1 MEGIMKIFLYGRLF
15 RVIIPFLFL
24 LSCESG
30 PEVAPHAD
38 WADVTLHAVGMGP
51 IQGEWSI
58 SDRIQAVQQAKVDAY
73 SKLESQI
80 MMLQTDSKKTISEL
94 VAKDEQIGKKIASFV
109 RGARIVRTENKE
121 RGVEILTELF
131 LGENF
136 KATIGLA
143 ERKPRPVPKD
153 NRPDSSRF

>member
-1 MEGIMKIFLYGRLF
+1 MKVNFYGRLF
-15 RVIIPFLFL
+15 LLVIPVLFL

-38 WADVTLHAVGMGP
+38 WADVTLHAVGIGQ
-51 IQGEWSI
+51 IQGEWSL
-58 SDRIQAVQQAKVDAY
+58 SDRIQAVQDAKVDAY
-73 SKLESQI
+73 AKLESQI
-80 MMLQTDSKKTISEL
+80 MMLQIDSKKTISEL

-109 RGARIVRTENKE
+109 RGARIVRTDNREN
-121 RGVEILTELF
+121 GVEILTELF

-143 ERKPRPVPKD
+143 ERKPRPVPRG
-153 NRPDSSRF
+153 NTPESSRF

>member
-1 MEGIMKIFLYGRLF
+1 MEGIMKRHFYGMLF
-15 RVIIPFLFL
+15 RVVIPVLFL

-38 WADVTLHAVGMGP
+38 WADVTLHAVGVGP
-51 IQGEWSI
+51 IQGEWSL
-58 SDRIQAVQQAKVDAY
+58 SERIQAVQHAKVDAY
-73 SKLESQI
+73 AKLESQI
-80 MMLQTDSKKTISEL
+80 LMLQTGSKKTISDL

-121 RGVEILTELF
+121 NGVEVLTELF

-143 ERKPRPVPKD
+143 ERKPKPIPKE
-153 NRPDSSRF
+153 NRTDSSRF

>member
-1 MEGIMKIFLYGRLF
+1 MKVNFYGRLF
-15 RVIIPFLFL
+15 LLVIPVLFL

-38 WADVTLHAVGMGP
+38 WADVTLHAVGVGS
-51 IQGEWSI
+51 IQGEWSL
-58 SDRIQAVQQAKVDAY
+58 SDRIQAVQHAKVDAY
-73 SKLESQI
+73 AKLESQI
-80 MMLQTDSKKTISEL
+80 LMLQTGSKKTISEL

-109 RGARIVRTENKE
+109 RGARIVRTDNREN
-121 RGVEILTELF
+121 GVEILTELF

-143 ERKPRPVPKD
+143 ERKPRSIPKES
-153 NRPDSSRF
+153 RPDSSRF

>member
-1 MEGIMKIFLYGRLF
+1 MKVNFYGRLF
-15 RVIIPFLFL
+15 LLVIPVLFL

-38 WADVTLHAVGMGP
+38 WADITLHAVGIGQ
-51 IQGEWSI
+51 IQGEWSL
-58 SDRIQAVQQAKVDAY
+58 SDRIQAVQHAKVDAY
-73 SKLESQI
+73 AKLESQI
-80 MMLQTDSKKTISEL
+80 MMLQINSKKTISEL

-109 RGARIVRTENKE
+109 RGARIVRTDNREN
-121 RGVEILTELF
+121 GVEILTELF

-143 ERKPRPVPKD
+143 ERKPKPVPRG
-153 NRPDSSRF
+153 NTPESSRF

>member
-1 MEGIMKIFLYGRLF
+1 MKVYFYGRLLGM
-15 RVIIPFLFL
+15 IIPLFL
-24 LSCESG
+24 LFSCGSG

-38 WADVTLHAVGMGP
+38 WADVTLHAVGIGS
-51 IQGEWSI
+51 IQGEWSL
-58 SDRIQAVQQAKVDAY
+58 SDRIQAVQHAKVDAY
-73 SKLESQI
+73 TKLESQI
-80 MMLQTDSKKTISEL
+80 MMLQTDSKKPISEL

-121 RGVEILTELF
+121 NGVEILTELF

-143 ERKPRPVPKD
+143 ERKPKPVPRE
-153 NRPDSSRF
+153 NRSDSSRF

>member
-1 MEGIMKIFLYGRLF
+1 MKVNFYGRLF
-15 RVIIPFLFL
+15 LLVIPVLFL

-38 WADVTLHAVGMGP
+38 WADVTLHAVGIGQ
-51 IQGEWSI
+51 IQGEWSL
-58 SDRIQAVQQAKVDAY
+58 SDRIQAVQHAKVDAY
-73 SKLESQI
+73 AKLESQI
-80 MMLQTDSKKTISEL
+80 MMLQIDSKKTISEL

-109 RGARIVRTENKE
+109 RGARIVRTDNREN
-121 RGVEILTELF
+121 GVEILTELF

-143 ERKPRPVPKD
+143 ERKLKPVPRG
-153 NRPDSSRF
+153 NTPESSRF

>member
-1 MEGIMKIFLYGRLF
+1 MEGIMKLRLYGMLF
-15 RVIIPFLFL
+15 QVVIPVLFL

-30 PEVAPHAD
+30 PEVAPRAD
-38 WADVTLHAVGMGP
+38 WADVTLHAVGVGP
-51 IQGEWSI
+51 IQGEWSL
-58 SDRIQAVQQAKVDAY
+58 SERIQAVQHAKVDAY
-73 SKLESQI
+73 AKLESQI

-94 VAKDEQIGKKIASFV
+94 VAKDEQLGKKIASFV
-109 RGARIVRTENKE
+109 KGARIVRTENKE
-121 RGVEILTELF
+121 KGIEVLTELF

-143 ERKPRPVPKD
+143 ERKPKPIPKD

>member
-1 MEGIMKIFLYGRLF
+1 MKVNFYGRLF
-15 RVIIPFLFL
+15 LLVIPVLFL

-38 WADVTLHAVGMGP
+38 WADVTLHAVGIGQ
-51 IQGEWSI
+51 IQGEWSL
-58 SDRIQAVQQAKVDAY
+58 SDRIQAVQHAKVDAY
-73 SKLESQI
+73 AKLESQI
-80 MMLQTDSKKTISEL
+80 MMLQINSKKTISEL

-109 RGARIVRTENKE
+109 RGARIVRTDNREN
-121 RGVEILTELF
+121 GVEILTELF

-143 ERKPRPVPKD
+143 ERKPKPVPRG
-153 NRPDSSRF
+153 NTPESSRF